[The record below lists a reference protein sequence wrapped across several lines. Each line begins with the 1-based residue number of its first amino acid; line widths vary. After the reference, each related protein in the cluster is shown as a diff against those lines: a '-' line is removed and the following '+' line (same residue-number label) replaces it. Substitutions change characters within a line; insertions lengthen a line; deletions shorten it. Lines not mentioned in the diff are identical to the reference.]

1 MNTVGTLLANL
12 FFLLFNKKHK
22 FPLGFLYFALYRKP
36 NGNLCFLL
44 KRRKNKF
51 ARRVPTV
58 FISFQGFLD
67 LILALRFLETDKQR
81 SVFLKRP
88 QKFDEISQ
96 FI

>member
-1 MNTVGTLLANL
+1 LHL
-12 FFLLFNKKHK
+12 NKK
-22 FPLGFLYFALYRKP
+22 A

-44 KRRKNKF
+44 KRRKYKF
-51 ARRVPTV
+51 IRVPSV